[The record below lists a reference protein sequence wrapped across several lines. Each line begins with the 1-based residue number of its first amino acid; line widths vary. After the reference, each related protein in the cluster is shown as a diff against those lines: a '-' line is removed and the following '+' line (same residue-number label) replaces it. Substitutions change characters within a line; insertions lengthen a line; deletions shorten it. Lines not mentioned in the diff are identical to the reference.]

1 MFLEPCIING
11 FCYLNHT
18 SEAQDSH
25 KIKHHICSFKFQK
38 ETVTLQCGAGIT
50 RTLLYPDWQKECND
64 WLNRFYTSDGEFIE
78 VITVPDSTGKVD
90 ESSLRNKIIYILK
103 NWCNLSSNALGLVAA
118 NYNLVNSLLFHGVTE
133 ATLKETLKINNFP
146 PDSERIIVYN
156 ALKNIIFVVRLIS
169 DDINEILAHCISD
182 VKLLTLLLK
191 DELHE
196 SGTKI
201 AGLMVYNSNDKI
213 KHCVEKCTHC
223 NICIVTPEIFQSE
236 EFFENF
242 WIKYTERR
250 KFNEIEPE
258 LPTSNKVDTFSAV
271 ASKILG
277 HMARHKTNTLPTV
290 IQNDPVKAI
299 LEAEMLLD
307 RYQMEIAYAQQKRI
321 ILKGE
326 YGSGKTV
333 IALKKMQLLL
343 ETLKDKEAI
352 YYINFNGRSELHGI
366 IKQKLETFC
375 KSNKNIKVIGGSH
388 NLSYIIKSQ
397 ILTAEDKIGVD
408 KINLIVDEYASENL
422 TKSEANTLHKTFEKV
437 KQFRNSTI
445 LIATQPIE
453 IDRQVI
459 FNDSHK
465 LYYEKGHMFEQLKTF
480 KVYNLK
486 YVMRTTVQINA
497 LAKVTQDYLNSKSN
511 LYIQHQTKQKGSRGD
526 THYQNIYEELPCPC
540 LKTRNPSKMKQV
552 LSKLPTPMKNVF
564 SKMKR
569 NTYKIKNISNSLR
582 PPTFYVASPPSSCI
596 SQTAAS
602 DRVQLHDIVDSDEL
616 QKLTFSRDKQNT
628 EKNQRII
635 TTYHYP
641 CESKI
646 GHGIHGPLPQVIY
659 LSPSI
664 SQIEQVVLMGMFFKN
679 SFEKLQLKRIVI
691 AHFEPSDSFWLKWLL
706 LKLSLYTSLKVT
718 NDVKEFLEER
728 CNNIVLVKNYTF
740 LKGLEFPNVVLMLD
754 ANEYYLKQF
763 IPEAMTRCQSYLC
776 ILIKRPEKNLG
787 NDTVADLLNFW
798 HTVNAEEKK
807 PIINIIK
814 IDFCSKTL
822 CCIKVYH
829 EKEFCNEAVSG
840 NVINS
845 YNMHKNCRLYE
856 DLMKDIKFEGVLDM
870 EPIEEVMQ
878 EKANAM

>member
-1 MFLEPCIING
+1 M
-11 FCYLNHT
+11 
-18 SEAQDSH
+18 
-25 KIKHHICSFKFQK
+25 
-38 ETVTLQCGAGIT
+38 
-50 RTLLYPDWQKECND
+50 
-64 WLNRFYTSDGEFIE
+64 
-78 VITVPDSTGKVD
+78 ITVPDTTGNVED
-90 ESSLRNKIIYILK
+90 SSLRNKLIYTLK
-103 NWCNLSSNALGLVAA
+103 NWCNLSSNALGLVVA
-118 NYNLVNSLLFHGVTE
+118 NYDLVNSLLFHGVTE
-133 ATLKETLKINNFP
+133 ATLKEALRINKFP
-146 PDSERIIVYN
+146 PDNERLIVYN
-156 ALKNIIFVVRLIS
+156 ALKNIIFVVRLTS
-169 DDINEILAHCISD
+169 NKINEMLVHCISD

-191 DELHE
+191 EELHE

-201 AGLMVYNSNDKI
+201 AGLVVYNGKDKSR
-213 KHCVEKCTHC
+213 HRVEKCSHC
-223 NICIVTPEIFQSE
+223 NTCIMTPEIFQSV

-250 KFNEIEPE
+250 KFNKIESE
-258 LPTSNKVDTFSAV
+258 LPTGNKVDTFSAV
-271 ASKILG
+271 AGKILG
-277 HMARHKTNTLPTV
+277 QMARHKTNTLPKV
-290 IQNDPVKAI
+290 IQNDPAKAI

-326 YGSGKTV
+326 YGTGKTA

-388 NLSYIIKSQ
+388 NLSYIIQSQ
-397 ILTAEDKIGVD
+397 ILPAEDKIGVD

-422 TKSEANTLHKTFEKV
+422 TKSEANTLHKTFEEV

-459 FNDSHK
+459 FNDNDK

-486 YVMRTTVQINA
+486 YVMRTTVQVNA

-511 LYIQHQTKQKGSRGD
+511 LYIQHQRKQKDSWED
-526 THYQNIYEELPCPC
+526 THYRKISEVLPCPY
-540 LKTRNPSKMKQV
+540 LKARNPSKMKQA
-552 LSKLPTPMKNVF
+552 LSKLPKPMKKVF

-569 NTYKIKNISNSLR
+569 NTFKHKNTSFSPGASKI
-582 PPTFYVASPPSSCI
+582 YVASSPPTHI
-596 SQTAAS
+596 SQTTAS
-602 DRVQLHDIVDSDEL
+602 DNAQLHDIVDNDEL
-616 QKLTFSRDKQNT
+616 QKLTFSRDKQNI
-628 EKNQRII
+628 EKYQRIM

-641 CESKI
+641 YESKI
-646 GHGIHGPLPQVIY
+646 GHGIHGSLPQVIH
-659 LSPSI
+659 LPPSI

-679 SFEKLQLKRIVI
+679 MFEKRQSKRAVIV
-691 AHFEPSDSFWLKWLL
+691 HFEPSDSFWLKWLL
-706 LKLSLYTSLKVT
+706 HKLSLFTSLKVT
-718 NDVKEFLEER
+718 DDVKEFLEER

-740 LKGLEFPNVVLMLD
+740 LKGLEFPNVVLILD

-763 IPEAMTRCQSYLC
+763 IPEAMTRCQSYLS
-776 ILIKRPEKNLG
+776 IVIKRPEN
-787 NDTVADLLNFW
+787 NHESDTVADLVNFW
-798 HTVNAEEKK
+798 HKVNAEEAKS
-807 PIINIIK
+807 IINTIK
-814 IDFCSKTL
+814 IDFCSKAL

-829 EKEFCNEAVSG
+829 EKDSCNEAVSG
-840 NVINS
+840 DVINR
-845 YNMHKNCRLYE
+845 YNMHKNCRFYE
-856 DLMKDIKFEGVLDM
+856 NLMKDIKLEGVLDM
-870 EPIEEVMQ
+870 KPLKEVMQ